1 MIRVTTNVTLRGA
14 AILFCLCF
22 TPDSAM
28 AQDRAAVVAPA
39 KTIVEPGVRGELA
52 AYAIAFADDNRTF
65 ALALSA
71 QDYAAIDGRKVQR
84 PVVLYDSETGER
96 KHVFGPHPNIVT
108 RIGFVNKGQSL
119 LTACTPGD
127 SLIREWDVV
136 QGQEKG
142 SVILPG
148 GGSIKAISKD
158 GKLAVTVRG
167 YPQPVAKVWEIASRK
182 QIAALDGGAEM
193 FDVSCAAVAPDNKS
207 IAIGGGTFDSGVV
220 QLWNAESLP
229 EKRQHA
235 AAAKPEFI
243 SFSPKGDLVVSCS
256 RAFNRLPPWGD
267 LELWQY
273 PSGKQLPF
281 QLDYH
286 REYCQF
292 TPDGRHL
299 AVACLSRIEL
309 WNIRT
314 GKLAAKFTGPEP
326 RYVQLFAFS
335 PDGTTLAGVSDRGQ
349 IVLWKVPK
357 LED

>member
-1 MIRVTTNVTLRGA
+1 
-14 AILFCLCF
+14 
-22 TPDSAM
+22 
-28 AQDRAAVVAPA
+28 VAPD
-39 KTIVEPGVRGELA
+39 KTIVEPGVRGEFA

-65 ALALSA
+65 GLALSA

-108 RIGFVNKGQSL
+108 RIGFINKGGSL
-119 LTACTPGD
+119 LTACTAGD

-136 QGQEKG
+136 QGKEKG
-142 SVILPG
+142 SVALPD

-167 YPQPVAKVWEIASRK
+167 YPQPVARVWEIASAK
-182 QIAALDGGAEM
+182 ELGKLDGGPQL
-193 FDVSCAAVAPDNKS
+193 FHVSCAAVAPDNKT
-207 IAIGGGTFDSGVV
+207 IAVGGGTYDSGVV

-229 EKRQHA
+229 DKKQHVS
-235 AAAKPEFI
+235 AAKADFI
-243 SFSPKGDLVVSCS
+243 DFSPNGDLLVSCS

-267 LELWQY
+267 LEIWQH

-299 AVACLSRIEL
+299 AVAFLSRIEL

-335 PDGTTLAGVSDRGQ
+335 PDGKTLAGASERGQ

-357 LED
+357 LGASD